1 MGAIKE
7 VLARNELYGFG
18 VEPKA
23 AFSPAQAISV
33 QTHVN
38 LPEVHLATMSDQELD
53 TYQKLLLELR
63 ELLPQDEPKRIGSVS
78 R

>member
-1 MGAIKE
+1 
-7 VLARNELYGFG
+7 
-18 VEPKA
+18 
-23 AFSPAQAISV
+23 
-33 QTHVN
+33 
-38 LPEVHLATMSDQELD
+38 MSDEELD